1 MGATIAPAELVEG
14 RALTKRNTMKST
26 SVRTQGRVAGS
37 FGLDGVRQKAEM
49 DRKLKFTALLHHI
62 TATQL
67 RESYYQL
74 KKDAAPGVDEETWR
88 EYYVGHWDRIENLRT
103 RVHSGSYRAQPSRRS
118 YIVKED
124 GSQRP
129 LGIAALEDKIVQQA
143 VRSVL
148 NQIYEVDFM
157 NFSYG
162 FREGRSQHDALDALY
177 VGITSKKVNWILDA
191 DIKGFFDNIDHE
203 RLLEFMGQRIG
214 DKRILRLIRKWLKT
228 GYIED
233 GKRIRPEV
241 GTPQG
246 SVISPLL
253 ANIFLHYVLDVWAAW
268 WRRSQLRGDMI
279 IVRYADDFVIG
290 FQYYEEAVKF
300 LTALRQRVSS
310 YGLTLHP
317 KKTRL
322 IEFGKYA
329 LANRKKRGKSKPET
343 FDFLGFTHISSKDK
357 NGNFFLRRKT
367 IKKRLKRKIGEVKQ
381 ELRERMHK
389 NVDETVMW
397 LASTVRGYT
406 NYHGVPGNM
415 DSTRVFHQQCEREL
429 YRTLRRRSEKART
442 LTWKDF
448 RKIVKDKIPKPRLT
462 QPFPNKRFWRQK
474 LEVGAI

>member
-1 MGATIAPAELVEG
+1 VEG

-74 KKDAAPGVDEETWR
+74 KKDASPGVDEETWR
-88 EYYVGHWDRIENLRT
+88 EYYIGHWDRIENLRE
-103 RVHSGSYRAQPSRRS
+103 RIHSGRYRAQPSRRA
-118 YIVKED
+118 YIDKED

-143 VRSVL
+143 VRNVL
-148 NQIYEVDFM
+148 NQIYEVDFLS
-157 NFSYG
+157 FSYG
-162 FREGRSQHDALDALY
+162 FREAHSQHDALDALY
-177 VGITSKKVNWILDA
+177 VGITSKKINWILDA
-191 DIKGFFDNIDHE
+191 DIKGFFDNIDHDW
-203 RLLEFMGQRIG
+203 LLKFLQIRIG
-214 DKRILRLIRKWLKT
+214 DKRILRLIQKWLKT
-228 GYIED
+228 GHIED
-233 GKRIRPEV
+233 GKRVRQEV

-246 SVISPLL
+246 AVISPLL
-253 ANIFLHYVLDVWAAW
+253 ANIFLHYVLDVWASW
-268 WRRSQLRGDMI
+268 WRRTQMRGDMI

-300 LTALRQRVSS
+300 LSALRDRLTKH
-310 YGLTLHP
+310 GLTLHP

-322 IEFGKYA
+322 IEFGRYA
-329 LANRKKRGKSKPET
+329 RENRKRYGKGKPET
-343 FDFLGFTHISSKDK
+343 FDFLGFTHISSKDRK
-357 NGNFFLRRKT
+357 GNFFLRRKT
-367 IKKRLKRKIGEVKQ
+367 IKKRLKNKIREVKL

-389 NVDETVMW
+389 KVDETVTW
-397 LASTVRGYT
+397 LASVITGFI

-415 DSTRVFHQQCEREL
+415 NSARGFHQQCEREL
-429 YRTLRRRSEKART
+429 YRTLKRRSNKARK
-442 LTWKDF
+442 LTWNDF
-448 RKIVKDKIPKPRLT
+448 RKIVKGRIPKPRLS
-462 QPFPNKRFWRQK
+462 QPFPDERFWRQR